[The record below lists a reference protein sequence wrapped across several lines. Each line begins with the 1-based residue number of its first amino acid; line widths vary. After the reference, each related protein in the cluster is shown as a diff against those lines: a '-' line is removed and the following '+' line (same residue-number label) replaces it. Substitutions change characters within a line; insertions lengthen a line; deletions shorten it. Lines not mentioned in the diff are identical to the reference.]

1 MEYFNYDSV
10 TVGISK
16 RCQAALVL
24 IPVLQERYSSFYNNE
39 LYLNMTWLD
48 PQYWQEGP
56 NNRKDK
62 ILQLINYF
70 EVLVA
75 TADFDKTKVLKER
88 PLFQVTCKWYYKD
101 FTAKSLGKNVSIQEK
116 GIPKFANTSRACYVF
131 LSIEQGS
138 WKNT

>member
-48 PQYWQEGP
+48 PQY
-56 NNRKDK
+56 
-62 ILQLINYF
+62 
-70 EVLVA
+70 
-75 TADFDKTKVLKER
+75 
-88 PLFQVTCKWYYKD
+88 
-101 FTAKSLGKNVSIQEK
+101 
-116 GIPKFANTSRACYVF
+116 
-131 LSIEQGS
+131 
-138 WKNT
+138 